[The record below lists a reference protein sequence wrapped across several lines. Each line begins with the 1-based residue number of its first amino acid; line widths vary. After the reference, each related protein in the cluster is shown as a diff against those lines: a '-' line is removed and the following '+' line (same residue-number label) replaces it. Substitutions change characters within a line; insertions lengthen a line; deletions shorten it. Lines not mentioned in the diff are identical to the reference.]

1 MKILVLDNYDSFV
14 YNLVQYIEEI
24 MGEAVTVRRNDAISL
39 AEVDAFDT
47 IILSPGPGIP
57 EEAGIM
63 LDVIKTYASS
73 KKIFGVCLGQ
83 QAIGE
88 AFGASL
94 ANLDFPYHG
103 LETPIQI
110 IDNQDIIFQN
120 MPSEINVGRY
130 HSWVVAKENLPDCF
144 HVSAVDKEGN
154 IMALRHKTYDVSG
167 VQFHPESIMTAHG
180 KQMLRNVLLVKNNLV
195 KN

>member
-39 AEVDAFDT
+39 SEVDAFDT

-63 LDVIKTYASS
+63 LDVIKTYAST

-88 AFGASL
+88 AFGANL
-94 ANLDFPYHG
+94 TNLDFPYHG

-110 IDNQDIIFQN
+110 IDNQDVIFQN

-167 VQFHPESIMTAHG
+167 VQFHPESIMTVHG
-180 KQMLRNVLLVKNNLV
+180 KQMLRYVLSVKN
-195 KN
+195 

>member
-94 ANLDFPYHG
+94 TNLDFPYHG

-110 IDNQDIIFQN
+110 TDSQDVIFKN

-154 IMALRHKTYDVSG
+154 IMALRHKMYDVSG

-180 KQMLRNVLLVKNNLV
+180 KQMLRNVLAVKD
-195 KN
+195 

>member
-94 ANLDFPYHG
+94 TNLDFPYHG
-103 LETPIQI
+103 LETSIQI
-110 IDNQDIIFQN
+110 IDNQDVIFKN

-180 KQMLRNVLLVKNNLV
+180 KQMLKNVLSVKD
-195 KN
+195 